1 MTLAW
6 TSLALGCLSYS
17 LYLSLF
23 LSSACLASIL
33 SLGNFL
39 PNSSAIKSHPSL
51 PAGLHS
57 HALGLPWRPPGGGEA
72 PAKPRSQHQCERQ
85 GEAAAL
91 SAVHIGMLQGGGR
104 GAANGTQAHVVGKQ
118 WASLVSSVAVEK
130 LQALQ
135 GACEQVLRGE
145 KDKRPALMEAWS
157 TGRMQDLYI
166 YAILHHSPA
175 HSSLYYLFIYLLTY
189 HSSIHLFISMQS

>member
-1 MTLAW
+1 MVRLLQSRGANTNVRDKVKLRHSVQY
-6 TSLALGCLSYS
+6 TLGCCR
-17 LYLSLF
+17 
-23 LSSACLASIL
+23 A
-33 SLGNFL
+33 
-39 PNSSAIKSHPSL
+39 
-51 PAGLHS
+51 
-57 HALGLPWRPPGGGEA
+57 
-72 PAKPRSQHQCERQ
+72 
-85 GEAAAL
+85 
-91 SAVHIGMLQGGGR
+91 GGR

-175 HSSLYYLFIYLLTY
+175 HPSLYYLFIYLLTY